1 MSTKEIHVVNQVEEK
16 ALEDNSSEFIIKPL
30 YYGYGNTLGNSLR
43 RVLLSSIKGA
53 AITAFSIEGTNHEFS
68 AVPGIREDVVDIMLN
83 LKNIRLKSH
92 SDAPVEATLELK
104 GSKQS
109 EKDGD
114 KRVTA
119 SDIKLPSDVELG
131 NPNQV
136 ICHIDDPNFV
146 LKMRFVIESGRGYM
160 TIDEASADRIHTDMI
175 ALDAVFTPV
184 LRVRYKVE
192 NTRVGQDTNLQ
203 QLSITVDTDGT
214 ITPRE
219 AFEEAAAILVGQYTA
234 LANGMKVETPQAPGN
249 VDEEETN
256 HLTLP
261 IEELGLSARTANAL
275 INNNIKNLDQLV
287 NLTESQL
294 KELKGFGAKAL
305 EEVSEKLTEFR
316 K

>member
-1 MSTKEIHVVNQVEEK
+1 MTTKAIHEANLAEVNSLGE
-16 ALEDNSSEFIIKPL
+16 NSAEFVIRPL

-53 AITAFSIEGTNHEFS
+53 AITSFSIEGTNHEFS
-68 AVPGIREDVVDIMLN
+68 AIPGVREDVVDIMLN

-92 SDAPVEATLELK
+92 SDEAYEATLEVK
-104 GSKQS
+104 GA
-109 EKDGD
+109 KDGN
-114 KRVTA
+114 KSVTA
-119 SDIKLPSDVELG
+119 ADIKLPSNVELG
-131 NPNQV
+131 NPDQI
-136 ICHIDDPNFV
+136 ICHIDDPNFT
-146 LKMRFVIESGRGYM
+146 LKMRFVIESGRGYL
-160 TIDEASADRIHTDMI
+160 TIDESSASRTHADMI

-203 QLSITVDTDGT
+203 QLTLTVDTDGT

-219 AFEEAAAILVGQYTA
+219 AFEEAAAILVNQYKA
-234 LANGMKVETPQAPGN
+234 LAGATEVESAPAPG
-249 VDEEETN
+249 VMTEEDN
-256 HLTLP
+256 SGLTLP

-275 INNNIKNLDQLV
+275 TNNNIKNLSQLIS
-287 NLTESQL
+287 LTEAQL

-305 EEVSEKLTEFR
+305 EEVQEKITEFR

>member
-16 ALEDNSSEFIIKPL
+16 VLEDNSSEFIIKPL

-119 SDIKLPSDVELG
+119 ADIKLPSDVELG

-160 TIDEASADRIHTDMI
+160 TIDEASADRVHTDMI